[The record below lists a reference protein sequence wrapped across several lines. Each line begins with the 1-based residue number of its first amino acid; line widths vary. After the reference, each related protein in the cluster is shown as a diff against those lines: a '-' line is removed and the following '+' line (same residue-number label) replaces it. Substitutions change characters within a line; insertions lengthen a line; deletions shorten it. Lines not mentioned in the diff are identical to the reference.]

1 MSKINYS
8 PKSLDDLNRI
18 RVFLANKNQTAAK
31 KAIQA
36 IVDGIKEL
44 THMPHVGKPVEN
56 TLLIRDWMIDFGKSG
71 YVVRYHYDGEM
82 IFVLAVRH
90 QKEAGF

>member
-18 RVFLANKNQTAAK
+18 RLFLANKDQVAAK
-31 KAIQA
+31 KAIQS
-36 IVDGIKEL
+36 IVNGIKEL
-44 THMPHVGKPVEN
+44 THMPHVGKPIEN
-56 TLLIRDWMIDFGKSG
+56 TPLMRDWLIDFGKSG
-71 YVVRYHYDGEM
+71 YVVRYHYDGEI

-90 QKEAGF
+90 QKEVGF